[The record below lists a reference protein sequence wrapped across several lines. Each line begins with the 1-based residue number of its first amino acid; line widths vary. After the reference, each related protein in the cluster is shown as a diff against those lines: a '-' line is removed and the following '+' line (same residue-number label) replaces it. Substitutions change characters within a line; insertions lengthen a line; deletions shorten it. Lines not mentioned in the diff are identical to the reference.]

1 MCGHSTAGKN
11 ACPPREN
18 PVVPNQTVRIH
29 ADTHAKLRELAQ
41 QSGESM
47 TDVLGRA
54 VTSYHRRVF
63 LELLNRD
70 FAALRADAKAWKEEV
85 AERAQWDATL
95 ADGLEDD

>member
-1 MCGHSTAGKN
+1 
-11 ACPPREN
+11 
-18 PVVPNQTVRIH
+18 
-29 ADTHAKLRELAQ
+29 
-41 QSGESM
+41 
-47 TDVLGRA
+47 VLGRA